1 LLDVLN
7 DVRKVDWPSDD
18 LFGETTCNIG
28 VISGGKRANVIADSA
43 EATVLLRIAVEA
55 NRVQGMLDNTIAGR
69 ATIDYKS
76 GHNPV
81 RLATVAGFD
90 SMVARF
96 TTDIPYLSKWGQPFL
111 IGPGSIL
118 VAHTDHEKVS
128 KSELLKA
135 VDLYV
140 NLVKNL

>member
-1 LLDVLN
+1 D
-7 DVRKVDWPSDD
+7 DVRKVDWPADD
-18 LFGETTCNIG
+18 IFGETTCNIG
-28 VISGGKRANVIADSA
+28 VIAGGQRANVIADSA
-43 EATVLLRIAVEA
+43 EATLLLRVAVEA
-55 NRVQGMLDNTIAGR
+55 NHAQAILEQTVAGR

-81 RLATVAGFD
+81 KLSTAAGFE
-90 SMVARF
+90 SMIARF
-96 TTDIPYLSKWGQPFL
+96 TTDIPYLSKWGRPFL

-118 VAHTDHEKVS
+118 VAHTDPERVN

-140 NLVKNL
+140 NLVKSL